1 MNSLLKKLWYSPVVA
16 SWGSIGV
23 RGLNTVLVLPLALS
37 IFNQEEINLYLL
49 FIVYFS
55 IKDVFDLGFLNNTAR
70 FYTYTLSGVT
80 NLRKLN
86 NGDGKLNEI
95 LFNSLHKVSGKI
107 YFLVSTIF
115 LVLMSSVGTLTIN
128 ETLNSIDLYGIYFVW
143 WGQVLLT
150 AYVLYGN
157 KYISVII
164 GFDKIDL
171 LKKWD
176 AFIVLL
182 QVLTSVLILLITK
195 DINLFII
202 NQSVWYFIITL
213 RNRSIAQNLF
223 DSLRIDTSN
232 INNLYEK
239 YVLKILFK
247 RSAQSFAAGL
257 FGYGIDQFTRIFYG
271 NVGEPKSSSSYLLTM
286 KLLDQVKQ
294 ISRPPFYAKIPY
306 LSKLASASEKHKFYY
321 KKTITFLV
329 FSMIIFLIGSGVIY
343 VFSDYI
349 IDILGSETQ
358 FVSNQVW
365 IALIIALTIE
375 RFTAMLSQSIMIKRN
390 KVIAHEGLFTS
401 GLIYMAMMFWLFPNY
416 GLIALPISLGFSYL
430 FFYTMYSIYLNI
442 KDYKS
447 SK

>member
-1 MNSLLKKLWYSPVVA
+1 VKSLLKKLWYSPVVA

-37 IFNQEEINLYLL
+37 IFSQEEINLYLL

-55 IKDVFDLGFLNNTAR
+55 IKDIFDLGFLNNTAR

-80 NLRKLN
+80 NLRRLN
-86 NGDGKLNEI
+86 SEGGKLNES

-107 YFLVSTIF
+107 YFLVSIIF
-115 LVLMSSVGTLTIN
+115 LVIMSSVGTLTIN
-128 ETLNSIDLYGIYFVW
+128 ETLSSIDSYSIYFVW

-176 AFIVLL
+176 AFIVLW
-182 QVLTSVLILLITK
+182 QVLTSILILLITK

-202 NQSVWYFIITL
+202 NHSLWYFIITL
-213 RNRSIAQNLF
+213 RNKSIAQDLF
-223 DSLRIDTSN
+223 ESLRIDASN
-232 INNLYEK
+232 VNRLYEK

-247 RSAQSFAAGL
+247 KSAQSFTAGL

-271 NVGEPKSSSSYLLTM
+271 NVGDPKSSSSYLLTM
-286 KLLDQVKQ
+286 KILDQVKQ

-306 LSKLASASEKHKFYY
+306 LSKLASVSDKHKFYY
-321 KKTITFLV
+321 KKIITYLG
-329 FSMIIFLIGSGVIY
+329 FSVMIFLTGSGVIY

-375 RFTAMLSQSIMIKRN
+375 RLTAMLSQAVMIKRN

-401 GLIYMAMMFWLFPNY
+401 GIIYIAMMFWLFPNY
-416 GLIALPISLGFSYL
+416 GLIAIPFSLGSSYL
-430 FFYTMYSIYLNI
+430 LFYTMYSIYLNI

-447 SK
+447 TV